1 MYFQVDELENRL
13 LEIKQELYNNYQ
25 KTITKLSDL
34 SKNEEEY
41 TDHDYIN
48 NIENQ
53 AMEIE
58 LKDDEI
64 QDPSNVNHFI
74 LIISLIIIT

>member
-25 KTITKLSDL
+25 KTITKISDL

-41 TDHDYIN
+41 NDHDYIN

-53 AMEIE
+53 TMEIV
-58 LKDDEI
+58 LKDEEI

-74 LIISLIIIT
+74 LRIFVMIII